1 MENDENQASEQERKN
16 ERAVR
21 IARLEDFWHA
31 HTGTWLRVE
40 EEIREAIEYPKWV
53 PGPDGP
59 RLVKSKEEEK
69 TATSERIA

>member
-1 MENDENQASEQERKN
+1 MENDENQAREQERKN

-59 RLVKSKEEEK
+59 RLVNNKEEESAEEK
-69 TATSERIA
+69 AA